1 MTELPAFNPDSV
13 VPLYVQAADYVAAKI
28 ASGELAPG
36 QRLPSERDLAI
47 EWGIGYQTA
56 RRAVRELRDR
66 GLVASRV
73 GKGTFV
79 AEETPRQP

>member
-1 MTELPAFNPDSV
+1 VTEPPAFNPDSV
-13 VPLYVQAADYVAAKI
+13 VPLYVQAADWVAAKI

-47 EWGIGYQTA
+47 EGGMGYQTA

-66 GLVASRV
+66 GLVVARV

-79 AEETPRQP
+79 ASGAPRQ